1 MEVEENIEN
10 KGNVLEHEL
19 LQQVYDRI
27 VGNTDKESFPPIV
40 PQLYYAIN
48 DLKVSSTTDT
58 NNDNID
64 MDVDMDAS
72 AKKKTETDN
81 SIPIVTYD
89 EEETGVQNIHTG
101 TKNLESLTAPI
112 RYRIKVSKRIF
123 EEELKKKQ
131 EAIGKEDNSEEK
143 LYLTD
148 LLKTDITSWAMRI
161 SEMEQELKHKEE
173 KLNTVKSKISDILKQ

>member
-1 MEVEENIEN
+1 MEVEENIET

-48 DLKVSSTTDT
+48 DLKVSSTVDK
-58 NNDNID
+58 NNDIAD
-64 MDVDMDAS
+64 MDVDMDATT
-72 AKKKTETDN
+72 KKKTETDN

-89 EEETGVQNIHTG
+89 EEETGVENIHTG

-131 EAIGKEDNSEEK
+131 EAIGKDDGSDEK

-148 LLKTDITSWAMRI
+148 LLKTDITSWEMKI
-161 SEMEQELKHKEE
+161 SEMEQELKQKEE
-173 KLNTVKSKISDILKQ
+173 KVNAVKYKTNDIVQ